1 LLHVETIPDSTW
13 LEQTLVKP
21 NDILLS
27 IDETPCY
34 EELNCDDID
43 LIWQTSIAT
52 TKCVHKKRSYISIKT
67 YTPPLTRLQS
77 FRRTAVAVG
86 GSALVGTGAVL
97 MVTPLHPVGH
107 AMAIGGL
114 GVLGTEFD
122 GPKNLVKGITNKIR
136 SRNSKI
142 FNKDNSSISNSNS
155 KNNISSNKTTE
166 TKV

>member
-1 LLHVETIPDSTW
+1 MVNTHISKTW
-13 LEQTLVKP
+13 C
-21 NDILLS
+21 ILLS
-27 IDETPCY
+27 IDETACY

-52 TKCVHKKRSYISIKT
+52 TKCLLKKRSYISIKT

-77 FRRTAVAVG
+77 IRRSVVAVG

-136 SRNSKI
+136 ATSFRRI
-142 FNKDNSSISNSNS
+142 NK
-155 KNNISSNKTTE
+155 
-166 TKV
+166 